1 MNQMVKLT
9 TKIIVTK
16 IKNTIQLIS
25 RLKIV
30 KEKNINE
37 LDDMSVKIVMD
48 PLSWKFHSYREGG
61 FKSVITSVIMVTKG
75 TYK

>member
-1 MNQMVKLT
+1 MVKLT

-37 LDDMSVKIVMD
+37 LDDMSVKITQ
-48 PLSWKFHSYREGG
+48 WKLKHESKVLKEEEFLEHLRGV
-61 FKSVITSVIMVTKG
+61 KK
-75 TYK
+75 

>member
-1 MNQMVKLT
+1 MVKLT

-37 LDDMSVKIVMD
+37 LDDMSVKI
-48 PLSWKFHSYREGG
+48 
-61 FKSVITSVIMVTKG
+61 TQ
-75 TYK
+75 

>member
-1 MNQMVKLT
+1 MVKLT

-37 LDDMSVKIVMD
+37 LDDMSVKITQ
-48 PLSWKFHSYREGG
+48 WKLKHESKVLKEEESLEHLRGV
-61 FKSVITSVIMVTKG
+61 KK
-75 TYK
+75 

>member
-37 LDDMSVKIVMD
+37 LDDMSVKI
-48 PLSWKFHSYREGG
+48 
-61 FKSVITSVIMVTKG
+61 TQ
-75 TYK
+75 